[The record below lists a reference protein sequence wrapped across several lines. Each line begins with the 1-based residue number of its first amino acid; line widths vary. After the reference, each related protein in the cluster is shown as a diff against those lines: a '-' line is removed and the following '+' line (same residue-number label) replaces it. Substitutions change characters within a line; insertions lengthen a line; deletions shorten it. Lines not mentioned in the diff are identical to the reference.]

1 VSLPQCLIAIVLAG
15 TSLVT
20 YAKGGHTST
29 ATADKPGVT
38 LPAKNHSSPFASM
51 RGGHVGLRVA
61 DYKAAKQWYVEKLD
75 FRVVKEWPFNGQHL
89 AYIAPATDDRFFIE
103 LLGDGERPTP
113 KPTFKDVNAS
123 AQVAGY
129 HHLCLDVADVDK
141 ALATLRKRGVKVVAE
156 PFLVPDIKRRLAF
169 IEDPW
174 GNVIELAEEVK

>member
-1 VSLPQCLIAIVLAG
+1 
-15 TSLVT
+15 
-20 YAKGGHTST
+20 
-29 ATADKPGVT
+29 
-38 LPAKNHSSPFASM
+38 M